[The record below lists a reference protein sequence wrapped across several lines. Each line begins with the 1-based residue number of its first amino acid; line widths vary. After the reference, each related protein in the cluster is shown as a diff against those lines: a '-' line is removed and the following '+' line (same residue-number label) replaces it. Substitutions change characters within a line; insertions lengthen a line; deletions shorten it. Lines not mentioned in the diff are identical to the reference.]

1 MKELILNQAII
12 DRLLEYSD
20 HDDHDGLY
28 FQTSKNYV
36 LSHLNKKVELPFHI
50 EIEGKVLPSYYDYFD
65 GAETTVVLFCEDG
78 SVCVLVCRHVSS
90 NNAEYDD
97 LNEEA
102 EEHWY
107 SSVENFINNIEEDEE
122 EEDYE

>member
-50 EIEGKVLPSYYDYFD
+50 EIEGKVIPSYFDFYD
-65 GAETTVVLFCEDG
+65 GLTTTVVTFYEDG
-78 SVCVLVCRHVSS
+78 SVCVLQCTQNIS
-90 NNAEYDD
+90 NNAEYDGAY
-97 LNEEA
+97 EEG
-102 EEHWY
+102 EEYWY